1 MVVPFGMG
9 MAGRSCFSVTP
20 ALAVALIPMKAR
32 AVGLPEVEI
41 GQLAGTVTGTRNA
54 PVG

>member
-20 ALAVALIPMKAR
+20 ALAVALIPMKVGT
-32 AVGLPEVEI
+32 VGLPDVEI
-41 GQLAGTVTGTRNA
+41 GQWAGTVTGTRNA
-54 PVG
+54 PVW